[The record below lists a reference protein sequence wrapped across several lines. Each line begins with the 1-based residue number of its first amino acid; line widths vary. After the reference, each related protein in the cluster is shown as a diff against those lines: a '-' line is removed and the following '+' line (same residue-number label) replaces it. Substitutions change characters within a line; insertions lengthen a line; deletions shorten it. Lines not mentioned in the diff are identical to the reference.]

1 MTRNT
6 TAARPTNVPA
16 IPPTTA
22 VTLIDPDEDAG
33 VPVAEGV
40 AVVAGPR
47 LPVIRVKLGCGV
59 LKVAVEWTVTT
70 AGPAEVVGAALE
82 EGVEEEVV
90 E

>member
-33 VPVAEGV
+33 APVAEGV

-59 LKVAVEWTVTT
+59 LKVAW
-70 AGPAEVVGAALE
+70 
-82 EGVEEEVV
+82 EGKE
-90 E
+90 